1 MKRSLNKFILLF
13 LVSIGLNLSAV
24 NASLAEDNK
33 TLTLKAFTILN
44 FVNYISIVKQNSEI
58 CVIDDNNVFQVLN
71 KINEARKGKS
81 KVNTIKEIEQSQ
93 AASCALVFTSK
104 DNSQDLARLVNI
116 VGNKKIITVS
126 DKSGFIVLGGIIE
139 LFEDEGRIKFA
150 INLKKA
156 NLNKISM
163 DSRLI
168 EAADRVE

>member
-1 MKRSLNKFILLF
+1 LKLSLNKFLLLLF
-13 LVSIGLNLSAV
+13 VSFSLNLSI
-24 NASLAEDNK
+24 ASPSNAEDSK
-33 TLTLKAFTILN
+33 ILTLKAFTLLN
-44 FVNYISIVKQNSEI
+44 FVNYISVVKDSSEI
-58 CVIDDNNVFQVLN
+58 CVIDDEDVFQILN
-71 KINEARKGKS
+71 KINESRKGKS

-116 VGNKKIITVS
+116 VGNKKIVTVS